1 MEGRYYIAVNNT
13 HPFWGKNS
21 VDLKDLNGQL
31 LFCSNI
37 ARTFETGMEIF
48 QNAGIS
54 CNLLKLDEREVL
66 FSAARKGLGGVFCM
80 PMFEENKSVEMKQ
93 ENSDPADRICFIPI
107 RDCEVKASVTLV
119 TRKDHYYTAE
129 NQDFIQFV
137 TQRFLKNQIALNSD
151 LEQRKIG
158 HGID

>member
-1 MEGRYYIAVNNT
+1 
-13 HPFWGKNS
+13 
-21 VDLKDLNGQL
+21 
-31 LFCSNI
+31 
-37 ARTFETGMEIF
+37 
-48 QNAGIS
+48 
-54 CNLLKLDEREVL
+54 
-66 FSAARKGLGGVFCM
+66 M

-137 TQRFLKNQIALNSD
+137 TQRFLKNQIA
-151 LEQRKIG
+151 
-158 HGID
+158 